1 MKALFEYTDYRMYL
15 KDVVE
20 DRRERGLPASNRW
33 FAQMLGINSNAW
45 LTYILQGK
53 RTCSAA
59 AVHKL
64 SALLRLNANEKRYFS
79 ALVKFNQAKSLNER
93 NESYGEME
101 NCRKCGTARVVGSDQ
116 YEFYSVW
123 YHSAIRSI
131 IDMCP
136 AFGTFEKLGAMLS
149 PPITPAEAKRSVLLL
164 ERLDLIRRDEEGAY
178 RITDHTITT
187 GSHEKALAITNFQ
200 RETMKLAL
208 EAFDRFPKQERDIST
223 MTIGISQGAL
233 LKIKKLLQETRNSI
247 AEIAATDTG
256 SDRVIQINMQAF
268 PFSKPLSIDESDS

>member
-1 MKALFEYTDYRMYL
+1 MKTLFEYTDYRIYL
-15 KDVVE
+15 RDVVE

-33 FAQMLGINSNAW
+33 FAQMLDINSNAW

-53 RTCSAA
+53 RTCSATA
-59 AVHKL
+59 ADKL
-64 SALLRLNANEKRYFS
+64 SALLKHNANEKRYFD
-79 ALVKFNQAKSLNER
+79 ALVRFNQAKSLDGR
-93 NESYGEME
+93 NESYREME
-101 NCRKCGTARVVGSDQ
+101 NCRKSAATQVVSSDQ

-123 YHSAIRSI
+123 YHSALRSV
-131 IDMCP
+131 IDLCP
-136 AFGTFEKLGAMLS
+136 DFGTFEKLGAMLS
-149 PPITPAEAKRSVLLL
+149 PTISAAEAKRSVQLL
-164 ERLDLIRRDEEGAY
+164 ERLDLIRKDTDGRY
-178 RITDHTITT
+178 RLSNSTITT

-208 EAFDRFPKQERDIST
+208 EAFDRFPKRERDIST
-223 MTIGISQGAL
+223 MTIGISQDAL
-233 LKIKKLLQETRNSI
+233 VKIKTLLQETRNKI